1 MTSELESADN
11 SLFPI
16 SQVRSE
22 PSSLPSIFTTLRAS
36 PNLQLIKW
44 ILHVEIQ
51 PASNDVS
58 PRANSMKLSMALQ
71 PDLRGPVYDDMTIAE
86 GLLNNSKVPRRT
98 SSFTGTLGLAR
109 STSQTRGFAPF
120 TDASAHGM
128 SRRAGRTSNTWTE
141 SDGEILSDHD
151 EVDDRTVFVQEFN
164 RLAKKVIA
172 NRLR

>member
-11 SLFPI
+11 SLFPNI
-16 SQVRSE
+16 ASAFRALFSTFDFHHS
-22 PSSLPSIFTTLRAS
+22 PRFSKFTTY
-36 PNLQLIKW
+36 QW

-98 SSFTGTLGLAR
+98 SSFTSTLGLAR